1 MASTTSNNTSRLT
14 VEQALELWHNAP
26 LSELGAMA
34 YAKKIEKS
42 GYEVYYN
49 RNIHI
54 EPTNICVF
62 RCKFCSYRRADGE
75 DGAWSYSM
83 QEIEELASRYID
95 KPITEVHIVG
105 GVDPKRGFEFYE
117 NLIRRVQEIL
127 PQVTVKAYTAVE
139 LHYIISRAGL
149 TVEQGLK
156 RLKEAGMGA
165 IAGGGAEIF
174 EPRVREQIC
183 PDKCN
188 AQEWLE
194 LHRTAQK
201 MGITTNCTMLYG
213 HIESIEDRFRHLE
226 LLRDLQDETHG
237 FSAFIPLK
245 FRTANNELGR
255 NIEET
260 PLIEDLRMVALSRL
274 FLDNFDHIKAYWPM
288 FGLSTTQM
296 ALNFGAD
303 DIDGTIDDTTKIYS
317 MAGAEDQKPVL
328 TVSGCRELIEKAGF
342 DAVERDTHYKKVVL

>member
-1 MASTTSNNTSRLT
+1 MTSNNSPRLT
-14 VEQALELWHNAP
+14 VEQAIELWHNAP

-42 GYEVYYN
+42 GREVYYN

-62 RCKFCSYRRADGE
+62 KCKFCSYRRADGE

-83 QEIEELASRYID
+83 HEIEELASKYTN

-117 NLIRRVQEIL
+117 DLILRVQRIL
-127 PQVTVKAYTAVE
+127 PQVTIKAYTAVE
-139 LHYIISRAGL
+139 LHYIITRAGL
-149 TVEQGLK
+149 SIEEGLK
-156 RLKEAGMGA
+156 RLKAAGMGA

-174 EPRVREQIC
+174 EPSVRNQIC

-188 AQEWLE
+188 AEEWLT
-194 LHRTAQK
+194 LHRAAQK

-245 FRTANNELGR
+245 FRTANNELGS

-274 FLDNFDHIKAYWPM
+274 FLDNFDHIKAYGPM

-296 ALNFGAD
+296 ALNFGED

-328 TVSGCRELIEKAGF
+328 TVSGCRELIERAGF
-342 DAVERDTHYKKVVL
+342 EAIERDTHYNKI

>member
-1 MASTTSNNTSRLT
+1 MGINTTISSSRLT
-14 VEQALELWHNAP
+14 VEQAVELWHSAT
-26 LSELGAMA
+26 LSDLGAMA
-34 YAKKIEKS
+34 DALKREKS
-42 GYEVYYN
+42 GREVYYN

-62 RCKFCSYRRADGE
+62 RCKFCSYRRAEGE
-75 DGAWSYSM
+75 SGAWSYSM
-83 QEIEELASRYID
+83 EEIEALAAAYKD
-95 KPITEVHIVG
+95 KEITEVHIVG
-105 GVDPKRGFEFYE
+105 GVDPRRGLEFYE
-117 NLIRRVQEIL
+117 NLIQRVQEIL

-139 LHYIISRAGL
+139 LQYIITRAGL
-149 TVEQGLK
+149 TIQEGLE
-156 RLKEAGMGA
+156 RLQRAGMGA

-174 EPRVREQIC
+174 EPKVREAIC

-188 AQEWLE
+188 VEEWLDV
-194 LHRTAQK
+194 HRRAHK
-201 MGITTNCTMLYG
+201 LGITTNCTMLYG
-213 HIESIEDRFRHLE
+213 HIESVEDRFRHLE
-226 LLRDLQDETHG
+226 RLRELQDETHG

-288 FGLSTTQM
+288 FGLSTTEL
-296 ALNFGAD
+296 ALSFGAD

-328 TVSGCRELIEKAGF
+328 TVEGCRELIKRAGF
-342 DAVERDTHYKKVVL
+342 EPFERDTHYNKIER